1 MLRMKVKKRR
11 ALLIILAVV
20 LVLFSGSLGS
30 VYYFGNEAAAKQQ
43 AESTAQLEKLD
54 NEIAEIKR
62 EVAEKKKAEE
72 EAAKKA
78 AEQKAASDTA
88 LKSQLQGQ
96 VVTPTGC
103 AVSGAHGDPNRV
115 DVVINKKR
123 CFNPIDFTPS
133 DLSSYN
139 GFVVSAKIIP
149 DMTAMFNA
157 AAAAGA
163 PLSLTSAYRSYSNQ
177 VSTYNYWVA
186 ANGSTASADTVSA
199 RPGYSEHQTGFAVDF
214 SAGGCSLEC
223 FRGSA
228 QYTWMQANAATY
240 GFIERY
246 PQGLE
251 SITGYSPEAW
261 HWRYVGPSTAQQM
274 KSSNVKTLEQLWDIP
289 GGSY

>member
-11 ALLIILAVV
+11 ILIIILTIV
-20 LVLFSGSLGS
+20 LVAFSGALSS
-30 VYYFGNEAAAKQQ
+30 VYYFGNQAAAKQQ

-54 NEIAEIKR
+54 NQIADIKR
-62 EVAEKKKAEE
+62 KVAAKKKAEE
-72 EAAKKA
+72 EAARKA
-78 AEQKAASDTA
+78 AEQKAASDAA
-88 LKSQLQGQ
+88 LSSQLKGQ
-96 VVTPTGC
+96 VVTPKGC
-103 AVSGAHGDPNRV
+103 AVSGAHSNPGSI
-115 DVVINKKR
+115 DVVVNKKR
-123 CFNPIDFTPS
+123 CFNPIDFTPT

-149 DMTAMFNA
+149 DMTALFNA
-157 AAAAGA
+157 AASAGT

-177 VSTYNYWVA
+177 VTTYNHWVA
-186 ANGSTASADTVSA
+186 TNGSTAAADTVSA
-199 RPGYSEHQTGFAVDF
+199 RPGYSEHQTGFAFDL

-223 FRGSA
+223 FRGSG
-228 QYTWMQANAATY
+228 QYAWMQANAATY

-261 HWRYVGPSTAQQM
+261 HWRYVGPATATEM
-274 KSSNVKTLEQLWDIP
+274 KTKGIKTLEQLWNVT